1 MGLADDIRRL
11 LLDEHEHAPRAVC
24 VIGPRASGKR
34 SACAQACNHP
44 DLKARAWSQG
54 MDDEAAAGVV
64 VDQVAGEGRTTLD
77 RFFCVEKKS
86 VRRTLDVVVCADAD
100 ELGVDCG
107 RAVSVVARRPERR
120 LLMTRRSELGARE
133 AVGVAIVRT
142 NAGADDK
149 PTHPAAAPKQKTK
162 QNNAVSP
169 EFELDVLLL
178 QAAAAWDCGEAGLG
192 SAASVLREKMRVGL
206 GG

>member
-133 AVGVAIVRT
+133 AVGVAIVRS
-142 NAGADDK
+142 
-149 PTHPAAAPKQKTK
+149 AAERPPPPRSATTK
-162 QNNAVSP
+162 QATKKTNGHVQASP
-169 EFELDVLLL
+169 EFELDLLLL
-178 QAAAAWDCGEAGLG
+178 QAVAAWDCGEAGLA
-192 SAASVLREKMRVGL
+192 SAAGVIREKL
-206 GG
+206 GEV